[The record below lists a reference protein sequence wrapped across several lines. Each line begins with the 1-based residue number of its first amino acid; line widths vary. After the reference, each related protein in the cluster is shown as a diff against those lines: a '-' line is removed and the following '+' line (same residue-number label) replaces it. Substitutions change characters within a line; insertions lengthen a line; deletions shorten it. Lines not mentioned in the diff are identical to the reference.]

1 MFYTSYFANLK
12 NIPEKIVPVS
22 ICGKAPDW
30 YNGLQFKKLAPKY
43 SFFMEYKQDH
53 DEEKYTKCFNE
64 QVLFYL
70 NANDIAIQL
79 RKLAGTSDIALICY
93 EKPGDFCHRHIVL
106 NWLKE
111 NGIPCGGEYKFVDP
125 WIYEQEDIL

>member
-43 SFFMEYKQDH
+43 NFFMEYKQDH
-53 DEEKYTKCFNE
+53 DEEKYIKCFNE

-79 RKLAGTSDIALICY
+79 RKLAGTSDIVLICY

-111 NGIPCGGEYKFVDP
+111 NGIPCGGEYKFVDH
-125 WIYEQEDIL
+125 WIYDKENVL